1 MLPSDFLLVG
11 IIIGAILIYNILRIG
26 QSYAVRRRVL
36 KAGRAEAAAR
46 KFLESEGYT
55 ILAVQERVPIVTK
68 VNGKPH
74 KSHIQADLIVQKG
87 KDIFVVDV
95 KTGDVAK
102 KPASPDNRRQLLEY
116 YLVYRPDGVLVL
128 DMDEKNLYRLEFDI
142 RFPTPKKSNLVP
154 YLISFCA
161 GAMIAFILI
170 KGGTFS

>member
-1 MLPSDFLLVG
+1 MLASDLLIVG

-26 QSYAVRRRVL
+26 HSYAVKRRVL

-46 KFLESEGYT
+46 KYLESEGYT

-74 KSHIQADLIVQKG
+74 KSYIQADLIAQKG
-87 KDIFVVDV
+87 KEIFVVDV

-116 YLVYRPDGVLVL
+116 YLVYQPDGVIVL
-128 DMDEKNLYRLEFDI
+128 DMDEQKLYRLEFDI
-142 RFPTPKKSNLVP
+142 KFPTPKRFNLVP

-161 GAMIAFILI
+161 GAIIAVILI